1 MYSQVTCIALSRSR
15 DAVPGTTRLPM
26 ALPILP
32 DVIGLPPIAEFIR
45 ENGLLP
51 ILKKL
56 MIMLVVI
63 DWLNYCRKNDRIWA
77 ISWIFCIALTRRC
90 SCSYSRLCMSVSRF
104 GSIVLSTLIYKNY
117 EYINLYR
124 QKSKRSAMKI
134 YQSFM

>member
-63 DWLNYCRKNDRIWA
+63 D
-77 ISWIFCIALTRRC
+77 
-90 SCSYSRLCMSVSRF
+90 
-104 GSIVLSTLIYKNY
+104 
-117 EYINLYR
+117 
-124 QKSKRSAMKI
+124 
-134 YQSFM
+134 